1 MYHFKLWCSLDIC
14 PGSGIAGSCGNSVLL
29 ANQVMGMCLAP
40 ILQFWRLE
48 GQLWW
53 RQPQDQSLALW
64 ASPGSVGCSS
74 DGFGC
79 LDPSI
84 GCVFLTLVTPA
95 ELLVPHLPLL
105 VQILRLLGESSEVWS
120 EAPLPASWQFR
131 EDPIVP
137 NPKSFFYLK
146 YPEGGPFSA

>member
-1 MYHFKLWCSLDIC
+1 MGLLDH
-14 PGSGIAGSCGNSVLL
+14 GVTVLL
-29 ANQVMGMCLAP
+29 ANQVMGTCLAS
-40 ILQFWRLE
+40 ILQFWGLE

-64 ASPGSVGCSS
+64 TFPGSVGCSS
-74 DGFGC
+74 DDFRC

-84 GCVFLTLVTPA
+84 GCGYLTLVTPA
-95 ELLVPHLPLL
+95 ELLVRHLPLL
-105 VQILRLLGESSEVWS
+105 VQILRLLGESSGVWS

-137 NPKSFFYLK
+137 NAKSFFYLK
-146 YPEGGPFSA
+146 YSEGGPFSS